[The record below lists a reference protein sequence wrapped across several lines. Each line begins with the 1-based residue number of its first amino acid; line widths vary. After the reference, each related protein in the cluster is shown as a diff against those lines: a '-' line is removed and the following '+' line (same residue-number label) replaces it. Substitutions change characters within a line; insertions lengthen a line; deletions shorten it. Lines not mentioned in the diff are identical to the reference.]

1 MKKMILVLIL
11 VFLFQGIA
19 SAGILFG
26 RIIKE
31 DGKSL
36 AKTKVIFGVIRIT
49 TNAFGDYKVELNDG
63 ELELQVVIKL
73 IKEDGTP
80 LAKTKV
86 IFEVIEVTTNAFG
99 GYKVELNDGE
109 CELHV
114 VINNEKYTSERI
126 RIYSP
131 ETKQNWLINENEK
144 RLRKIR

>member
-1 MKKMILVLIL
+1 MKKMILILIWI
-11 VFLFQGIA
+11 FLFQGIA

-36 AKTKVIFGVIRIT
+36 AKTKVIFEG
-49 TNAFGDYKVELNDG
+49 
-63 ELELQVVIKL
+63 
-73 IKEDGTP
+73 
-80 LAKTKV
+80 
-86 IFEVIEVTTNAFG
+86 IEITTNAFG

>member
-1 MKKMILVLIL
+1 MKKMILILIW

-31 DGKSL
+31 DGK
-36 AKTKVIFGVIRIT
+36 
-49 TNAFGDYKVELNDG
+49 
-63 ELELQVVIKL
+63 
-73 IKEDGTP
+73 P

-86 IFEVIEVTTNAFG
+86 IFRAIGITTNAFG

-109 CELHV
+109 CELQV
-114 VINNEKYTSERI
+114 VINKEEYTSERI

-131 ETKQNWLINENEK
+131 ETKQNWRIDENQK